1 MADPEEAPVEETTTE
16 EEAPAEED
24 APVEEPEAEEPA
36 TEEEAPEEEPA
47 AEEEVE
53 EETEEEAEV
62 PEEPAEPEE
71 PPLIPDEDFNWVE
84 YLTAVYSWAA
94 NMIGWKVYGEP
105 DRISNDD
112 PYELYEPTSGY
123 GYIKK
128 LKAIKGAV
136 FLRDYQYDLYHSMY
150 LLLMC
155 TVLDFGFDQ
164 CTENVWADLYLNG
177 GHPDGI
183 LKYFNLFRWEDW
195 GELFLWTFIIEWWS
209 GIWGNLASGFISG
222 MYFLY

>member
-1 MADPEEAPVEETTTE
+1 MGNIKGNRMADPEEAPVEETTTE
-16 EEAPAEED
+16 EEAPAEEE
-24 APVEEPEAEEPA
+24 APVQEEATEEPA
-36 TEEEAPEEEPA
+36 EEGEEAE
-47 AEEEVE
+47 AEEEV
-53 EETEEEAEV
+53 
-62 PEEPAEPEE
+62 PAEPEE

-94 NMIGWKVYGEP
+94 NMIGWKVYGTP

-112 PYELYEPTSGY
+112 PYELYESMSGY

-150 LLLMC
+150 LLIMC
-155 TVLDFGFDQ
+155 TLLDFGFEQ

-195 GELFLWTFIIEWWS
+195 GELFLWVFIIEWWS
-209 GIWGNLASGFISG
+209 GIWGNMASGFISG
-222 MYFLY
+222 VYFLYLS